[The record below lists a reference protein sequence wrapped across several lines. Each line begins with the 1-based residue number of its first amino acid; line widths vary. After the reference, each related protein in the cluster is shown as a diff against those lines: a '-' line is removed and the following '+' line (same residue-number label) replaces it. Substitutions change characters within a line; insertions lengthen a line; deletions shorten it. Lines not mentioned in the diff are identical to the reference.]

1 VASIFFQGLRAKTG
15 RIGYAACRGIP
26 SSACHFAA
34 GKGRSMQ
41 TADRVRHLLQKVM
54 VIDGARL
61 TDDARLVEDLEATSL
76 DRIEII
82 MALEDEFSIEI
93 SQKVAESIK
102 TVGDVGRFVESKTG

>member
-1 VASIFFQGLRAKTG
+1 
-15 RIGYAACRGIP
+15 
-26 SSACHFAA
+26 
-34 GKGRSMQ
+34 MQ
-41 TADRVRHLLQKVM
+41 TADRVRHVLQKVM

-93 SQKVAESIK
+93 SQDAAESIK
-102 TVGDVGRFVESKTG
+102 TVGDVIHFVEARAG